1 MQINRTFEVGKR
13 KVAIVG
19 AGFVG
24 ASIAYALTL
33 RNLARQIIL
42 IDKDP
47 QKAKGE
53 AMDIQHGIP
62 SMGRSA
68 VYVGDYSDCKDCDLI
83 IITAGRNR
91 RPGESRLD
99 MIADNVEILRSV
111 VESIKPHYTKGVILV
126 ISNPVDI
133 LTTLC
138 DKWMGLPNGMVFGT
152 GCLLDTSRTVRAVA
166 DYVNLSTE
174 VVKGYI
180 VGEHGD
186 SQISLWDEFSIGGM
200 PIDEYCSSV
209 DIDWNKAIKDDISEN
224 VKNMGSEIIA
234 AKGRTHYGIA
244 TCVCSLAD
252 AILHGRPTI
261 ASVTSML
268 CGEYGV
274 NEVALSVPSIISVN
288 GVEKRIEEH
297 WSNKEFTAFQTAA
310 DKLKSKLTE
319 IK

>member
-1 MQINRTFEVGKR
+1 MQINKAYEVGKR

-19 AGFVG
+19 AGYVG

-42 IDKDP
+42 IDKDY

-62 SMGRSA
+62 YMGRSA
-68 VYVGDYSDCKDCDLI
+68 VYAGDYNDCRDCDLI

-91 RPGESRLD
+91 RAGESRLD
-99 MIADNVEILRSV
+99 MINDNVIILKNV
-111 VESIKPHYTKGVILV
+111 VESIQRYYTKGVILI

-138 DKWMGLPNGMVFGT
+138 DKWMNLPNGMIFGT
-152 GCLLDTSRTVRAVA
+152 GCLLDGSRAIRAVA

-174 VVKGYI
+174 VIKGYI

-186 SQISLWDEFSIGGM
+186 SQIPLWDEFSVGGIPIG
-200 PIDEYCSSV
+200 EYCSSV
-209 DIDWNKAIKDDISEN
+209 GIPWSQSNKNKISDD
-224 VKNMGSEIIA
+224 VKKMGTEIIS

-244 TCVCSLAD
+244 TCVCFLAD

-261 ASVTSML
+261 ASVTSVL
-268 CGEYGV
+268 QGEYGV
-274 NEVALSVPSIISVN
+274 DGVSLSVPSIIGVN
-288 GVEKRIEEH
+288 GVEKRIEER
-297 WSNKEFTAFQTAA
+297 WSECEFVAFKNAA
-310 DKLKSKLTE
+310 CKLKNKLAE
-319 IK
+319 M